1 MKVMRHSRAQQFAA
15 ARAFTLIELI
25 LSIAIMA
32 IVMIAMNAVFFS
44 ALHLRESTNRVIA
57 ESMPI
62 EQTLEIIRRDLLNA
76 VPPMSNGIL
85 SGSFK
90 VGGVTSI
97 GAGEPV
103 DIEFYTATGV
113 LRANEPWGDVQ
124 KVTYGL
130 RQSANA
136 TARGRD
142 LVRGVTRN
150 LLASM
155 TTQASDQWMLGGV
168 ESIEFSC
175 YDGSQWR
182 SYWDTTLTDT
192 NLPSA
197 VRVRLVISNP
207 VDSTSRG
214 RPVEIV
220 VPIDSPSALSQ
231 TQ

>member
-1 MKVMRHSRAQQFAA
+1 
-15 ARAFTLIELI
+15 
-25 LSIAIMA
+25 
-32 IVMIAMNAVFFS
+32 
-44 ALHLRESTNRVIA
+44 
-57 ESMPI
+57 MPI
-62 EQTLEIIRRDLLNA
+62 EQTLETIRRDLLNA
-76 VPPMSNGIL
+76 VPPMSNGVL

-103 DIEFYTATGV
+103 DIEFYTTTGV
-113 LRANEPWGDVQ
+113 LRANEPWGEVQ

-130 RQSANA
+130 RQSASA

-150 LLASM
+150 LLASV
-155 TTQASDQWMLGGV
+155 TTQSSDQWMVDGV

-192 NLPSA
+192 NLPNA
-197 VRVRLVISNP
+197 VRVRLILSNP
-207 VDSTSRG
+207 GDSTGRG
-214 RPVEIV
+214 RPVEMV
-220 VPIDSPSALSQ
+220 VPIDAPSAPN
-231 TQ
+231 

>member
-1 MKVMRHSRAQQFAA
+1 VQLCAT
-15 ARAFTLIELI
+15 RAFTLIELI
-25 LSIAIMA
+25 LCIAIMA
-32 IVMIAMNAVFFS
+32 IVLIAMNAVFFS
-44 ALHLRESTNRVIA
+44 AFRLREHTDRVIA
-57 ESMPI
+57 ESMPV
-62 EQTLEIIRRDLLNA
+62 EQTLETIRRDLLNA
-76 VPPMSNGIL
+76 IPPMSNGVL

-90 VGGVTSI
+90 VGGVTSM
-97 GAGEPV
+97 GVGEPV
-103 DIEFYTATGV
+103 DIEFYTTTGV
-113 LRANEPWGDVQ
+113 LRDNEPWGDVQ

-136 TARGRD
+136 AARGRD

-155 TTQASDQWMLGGV
+155 TPQPSDQWMVGGI

-175 YDGSQWR
+175 YDGMQWR

-197 VRVRLVISNP
+197 VRVRLVLSNP
-207 VDSTSRG
+207 DDSATRG
-214 RPVEIV
+214 RPVEMV
-220 VPIDSPSALSQ
+220 VPIDSPTAPNQ